1 MRPLRLSTLLLLLLA
16 PLLAAAQAY
25 PSKPIRLIV
34 PWPAGGT
41 VDGLVRAVSP
51 KLSESLGQPVVVEN
65 RAGASGSLGAAEVAK
80 SAPDGYTLLA
90 VFDTHATN
98 QLLFKSLP
106 YDGYKAFEHITQ
118 IAASPQAFVGA
129 TNFPPNSVAEVI
141 AYGKANPGRI
151 SYASVGAGSSNHLTT
166 ALFASRVGIEMLH
179 VPYKGGSPAMTDLIG
194 GQVNVMIVSAWQT
207 IPYIKARKLK
217 GFAVGSKQRMAQL
230 PDVPTFAETLPGFE
244 GASWTGL
251 VAPAKTP
258 PAVIARL
265 HQEVVKALSAPDVR
279 EKLTSQ
285 GFEVVGSSPQEF
297 AGFVAAEAEK
307 WGKVIR
313 DLNLSAE

>member
-1 MRPLRLSTLLLLLLA
+1 MRTLLAALLLA

-41 VDGLVRAVSP
+41 VDGLVRTVSP
-51 KLSESLGQPVVVEN
+51 KLSDALGQPVIVEN
-65 RAGASGSLGAAEVAK
+65 RAGAGGSLGAAEVAK

-106 YDGYKAFEHITQ
+106 YDGFRAFEHITQ

-129 TNFPPNSVAEVI
+129 PNFAPNSVREVI
-141 AYGKANPGRI
+141 AYGKANPGQI
-151 SYASVGAGSSNHLTT
+151 TYASVGAGSSNHLTT
-166 ALFASRVGIEMLH
+166 ALFASRAGIEMLH
-179 VPYKGGSPAMTDLIG
+179 VPYKGGSPAMTDLLG

-207 IPYIKARKLK
+207 IPHIKASKLK
-217 GFAVGSKQRMAQL
+217 GYAVGSKQRMAQL

-258 PAVIARL
+258 APVIARL
-265 HQEVVKALSAPDVR
+265 HQEVIKALANPDVR
-279 EKLTSQ
+279 EKLTGQ
-285 GFEVVGSSPQEF
+285 GFEIVGSSPQEF
-297 AGFVAAEAEK
+297 SSFVVAESEK

-313 DLNLSAE
+313 DLNLRAE